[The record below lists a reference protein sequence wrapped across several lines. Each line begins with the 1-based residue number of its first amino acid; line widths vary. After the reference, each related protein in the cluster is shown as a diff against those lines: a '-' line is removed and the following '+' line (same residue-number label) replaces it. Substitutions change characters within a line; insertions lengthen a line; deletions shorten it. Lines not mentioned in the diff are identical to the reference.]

1 MSVSPTTA
9 ASIYLAS
16 LVRTLEQEV
25 RSPDIVSSSSAMASI
40 GGLNG
45 DKGDSAMEVEEAA
58 TSGPNASSKDDHEV
72 AGEGGEINDDEA
84 MEEEE
89 EEEEEVDDDVE
100 DNGDEEEDAHG
111 KRPSEIVVRQKHCRF
126 DQFQGTSRY
135 KKYGSVIQSQDT
147 GSVSKDPCTVSLVY
161 VSLSKA
167 KGTKD
172 TP

>member
-1 MSVSPTTA
+1 
-9 ASIYLAS
+9 
-16 LVRTLEQEV
+16 
-25 RSPDIVSSSSAMASI
+25 MASI

-58 TSGPNASSKDDHEV
+58 TSGANAASKDDHEV

-147 GSVSKDPCTVSLVY
+147 GSVSKEPCKLYLKKRYLHPNVQEIL
-161 VSLSKA
+161 LK
-167 KGTKD
+167 KWLFD
-172 TP
+172 TEPKKWPNLGS